1 MPKYELRFDP
11 DALKEWNKLDGSIK
25 QELKPILLK
34 RLENP
39 IVENSRL
46 SGDLQNCFK
55 IKSKNTGYRLIY
67 TVERNVLVVTV
78 IANGKRADFAAYRK
92 ARKRFSS

>member
-46 SGDLQNCFK
+46 SGDLQNCR
-55 IKSKNTGYRLIY
+55 T
-67 TVERNVLVVTV
+67 
-78 IANGKRADFAAYRK
+78 
-92 ARKRFSS
+92 